1 MNEEIDTIILQIDI
15 IPMSIGTYFTYYVD
29 RDFHIDYTCLKRD
42 YEQNKDKILEEI
54 CYRLKFKQFNN
65 IPEEIQNADILIVI
79 DRRTN
84 RILSIIKQGFIHI
97 DKIKD
102 LTRIN
107 NIDYLQYLL
116 KNIVG
121 EEV

>member
-1 MNEEIDTIILQIDI
+1 MSEEFETIILQLDI
-15 IPMSIGTYFTYYVD
+15 KPMNIGEYFTYYAN
-29 RDFHIDYTCLKRD
+29 RDFHIDYVCLKRE
-42 YEQNKDKILEEI
+42 YEQNIDKILEEI

-65 IPEEIQNADILIVI
+65 IPEEIQNADIIIVI
-79 DRRTN
+79 DRRTSK
-84 RILSIIKQGFIHI
+84 ILSIIKQGFIHI

-121 EEV
+121 EEE

>member
-1 MNEEIDTIILQIDI
+1 MSEEFETIILQLDI
-15 IPMSIGTYFTYYVD
+15 KPMNIGEYFTYYVN
-29 RDFHIDYTCLKRD
+29 RDFHIDYICLKRD

-79 DRRTN
+79 DRCTN

-107 NIDYLQYLL
+107 NIDYLQHLL

-121 EEV
+121 EEE